1 MKNIFKQLPMKNKGI
16 LLAGIGLL
24 VTMSMLL
31 IYANYS
37 DSWQVNKYELKKS
50 KDLIWKDINQKD
62 IETDT
67 VSIVQNVIDTF
78 VEQVPNYDTA
88 NKKIL
93 LFGDSQ
99 AEGIM
104 NPLYNYT
111 LSSGHKFLF
120 ALPWYSASDM
130 KYASND
136 TLKNIIAEF
145 KPDYIIVVIG
155 LNQIFQSTLDPSRKA
170 VQTILKTIGNIPFS
184 WIGPANWVEDKGI
197 NKVYEEELPKG
208 SFFLSKNLILPR
220 GPDGRHPDGQGYRI
234 WMDSIATWLHT
245 KAKWKINMIKPSKIV
260 YKRGF
265 KVRTLNA
272 GRRANKVVIQE
283 IDSTKI
289 EITSDSIAY

>member
-1 MKNIFKQLPMKNKGI
+1 MKNKGI
-16 LLAGIGLL
+16 LLAGIGLFI
-24 VTMSMLL
+24 TMSILL
-31 IYANYS
+31 IYAN
-37 DSWQVNKYELKKS
+37 DSAIWQIDKYELKKS
-50 KDLIWKDINQKD
+50 KDLIWEDVDQQAV
-62 IETDT
+62 ETDT
-67 VSIVQNVIDTF
+67 TPLAQTF
-78 VEQVPNYDTA
+78 VDTVVEQLPNYDTA

-104 NPLYNYT
+104 DPLYNYT

-155 LNQIFQSTLDPSRKA
+155 LNQVFQSTLDPSRKA
-170 VQTILKTIGNIPFS
+170 VQTILKTIGDIPFS

-208 SFFLSKNLILPR
+208 SFFLSKNLTLPR
-220 GPDGRHPDGQGYRI
+220 GPDGRHPDGQGYKI

-245 KAKWKINMIKPSKIV
+245 KAKWKINMVKPTKMV

-265 KVRTLNA
+265 KLRTLNA
-272 GRRANKVVIQE
+272 GRRANKNVNQE
-283 IDSTKI
+283 VDSTKL
-289 EITSDSIAY
+289 EITSDSTAY

>member
-1 MKNIFKQLPMKNKGI
+1 
-16 LLAGIGLL
+16 
-24 VTMSMLL
+24 V
-31 IYANYS
+31 
-37 DSWQVNKYELKKS
+37 
-50 KDLIWKDINQKD
+50 
-62 IETDT
+62 
-67 VSIVQNVIDTF
+67 
-78 VEQVPNYDTA
+78 VEQLPNYDTA

-104 NPLYNYT
+104 DPLYNYT

-155 LNQIFQSTLDPSRKA
+155 LNQVFQRTLDPSRKA
-170 VQTILKTIGNIPFS
+170 VQTIIKTIGDIPFS

-208 SFFLSKNLILPR
+208 SFFLSKNLTLPR
-220 GPDGRHPDGQGYRI
+220 GPDGRHPDGQGYKI

-245 KAKWKINMIKPSKIV
+245 KAKWKINMVKPTKMV

-265 KVRTLNA
+265 KLRTLNA
-272 GRRANKVVIQE
+272 GRRANKNVNQE
-283 IDSTKI
+283 VDSTKL
-289 EITSDSIAY
+289 EITSDSTAY

>member
-1 MKNIFKQLPMKNKGI
+1 MKNKGI
-16 LLAGIGLL
+16 LLAGIGLFI
-24 VTMSMLL
+24 TMSILL
-31 IYANYS
+31 IYAN
-37 DSWQVNKYELKKS
+37 DSAIWQIDKYELKKS
-50 KDLIWKDINQKD
+50 KDLIWEDIDQQAV
-62 IETDT
+62 ETDT
-67 VSIVQNVIDTF
+67 TPLAQTF
-78 VEQVPNYDTA
+78 VDTVVEQLPNYDTA

-104 NPLYNYT
+104 DPLYNYT

-120 ALPWYSASDM
+120 ALPWYSASDI

-170 VQTILKTIGNIPFS
+170 VQTILKTIGDIPFS

-208 SFFLSKNLILPR
+208 SFFLSKNLTLPR
-220 GPDGRHPDGQGYRI
+220 GPDGRHPDGQGYKI

-245 KAKWKINMIKPSKIV
+245 KAKWKINMVKPTKMV

-265 KVRTLNA
+265 KLRTLNA
-272 GRRANKVVIQE
+272 GRRANKNVNQE
-283 IDSTKI
+283 VDSTKL
-289 EITSDSIAY
+289 EITSDSTAY

>member
-1 MKNIFKQLPMKNKGI
+1 MKNKGI

-24 VTMSMLL
+24 ITMSILL
-31 IYANYS
+31 IYAN
-37 DSWQVNKYELKKS
+37 DSAIWQIDKYELKKS
-50 KDLIWKDINQKD
+50 KDLIWEDVDQQAV
-62 IETDT
+62 ETDT
-67 VSIVQNVIDTF
+67 TPLAQTF
-78 VEQVPNYDTA
+78 VDTVVEQLPNYDTA

-104 NPLYNYT
+104 DPLYNYT

-170 VQTILKTIGNIPFS
+170 VQTILKTIGDIPFS

-208 SFFLSKNLILPR
+208 SFFLSKNLTLPR
-220 GPDGRHPDGQGYRI
+220 GPDGRHPDGQGYKI

-245 KAKWKINMIKPSKIV
+245 KAKWKINMVKPTKMV

-265 KVRTLNA
+265 KLRTLNA
-272 GRRANKVVIQE
+272 GRRANKNVNQE
-283 IDSTKI
+283 VDSTKL
-289 EITSDSIAY
+289 EITSDSTAY

>member
-1 MKNIFKQLPMKNKGI
+1 MKNKGI

-24 VTMSMLL
+24 ITMSILL
-31 IYANYS
+31 IYAN
-37 DSWQVNKYELKKS
+37 DSAIWQIDKYELKKS
-50 KDLIWKDINQKD
+50 KDLIWEDIDQQAVK
-62 IETDT
+62 TDT
-67 VSIVQNVIDTF
+67 TPLAQTF
-78 VEQVPNYDTA
+78 VDTVVEQLPNYDTA

-104 NPLYNYT
+104 DPLYNYT

-155 LNQIFQSTLDPSRKA
+155 LNQVFQSTLDPSRKA
-170 VQTILKTIGNIPFS
+170 VQTILKTIGDIPFS

-208 SFFLSKNLILPR
+208 SFFLSKNLTLPR
-220 GPDGRHPDGQGYRI
+220 GPDGRHPDGQGYKI

-245 KAKWKINMIKPSKIV
+245 KAKWKINMVKPTKMV

-265 KVRTLNA
+265 KLRTLNA
-272 GRRANKVVIQE
+272 GRRANKNVNQE
-283 IDSTKI
+283 VDSTKL
-289 EITSDSIAY
+289 EITSDSTAY

>member
-1 MKNIFKQLPMKNKGI
+1 MKNKGI

-24 VTMSMLL
+24 ITMSILL
-31 IYANYS
+31 IYAN
-37 DSWQVNKYELKKS
+37 DSAIWQIDKYELKKS
-50 KDLIWKDINQKD
+50 KDLIWEDVDQQAV
-62 IETDT
+62 ETDT
-67 VSIVQNVIDTF
+67 TPLAQTF
-78 VEQVPNYDTA
+78 VDTVVEQLPNYDTA

-104 NPLYNYT
+104 DPLYNYT

-155 LNQIFQSTLDPSRKA
+155 LNQVFQSTLDPSRKA
-170 VQTILKTIGNIPFS
+170 VQTILKTIGDIPFS

-208 SFFLSKNLILPR
+208 SFFLSKNLTLPR
-220 GPDGRHPDGQGYRI
+220 GPDGRHPDGQGYKI

-245 KAKWKINMIKPSKIV
+245 KAKWKINMVKPTKMV

-265 KVRTLNA
+265 KLRTLNA
-272 GRRANKVVIQE
+272 GRRANKNVNQE
-283 IDSTKI
+283 VDSTKL
-289 EITSDSIAY
+289 EITSDSTAY

>member
-1 MKNIFKQLPMKNKGI
+1 MKNKGI

-24 VTMSMLL
+24 ITMSILL
-31 IYANYS
+31 IYAN
-37 DSWQVNKYELKKS
+37 DSAIWQIDKYELKKS
-50 KDLIWKDINQKD
+50 KDLIWEDVDQQVV
-62 IETDT
+62 ETDT
-67 VSIVQNVIDTF
+67 TPLAQTF
-78 VEQVPNYDTA
+78 VDTVVEQLPNYDTA

-104 NPLYNYT
+104 DPLYNYT

-155 LNQIFQSTLDPSRKA
+155 LNQVFQSTLDPSRKA
-170 VQTILKTIGNIPFS
+170 VQTILKTIGDIPFS

-208 SFFLSKNLILPR
+208 SFFLSKNLTLPR
-220 GPDGRHPDGQGYRI
+220 GPDGRHPDGQGYKI

-245 KAKWKINMIKPSKIV
+245 KAKWKINMVKPTKMV

-265 KVRTLNA
+265 KLRTLNA
-272 GRRANKVVIQE
+272 GRRANKNVNQE
-283 IDSTKI
+283 VDSTKL
-289 EITSDSIAY
+289 EITSDSTAY

>member
-1 MKNIFKQLPMKNKGI
+1 MKNKGI

-24 VTMSMLL
+24 ITMSILL
-31 IYANYS
+31 IYAN
-37 DSWQVNKYELKKS
+37 DSAIWQIDKYELKKS
-50 KDLIWKDINQKD
+50 KDLIWEDIDQQAV
-62 IETDT
+62 ETDT
-67 VSIVQNVIDTF
+67 TPLAQTF
-78 VEQVPNYDTA
+78 VDTVVEQLPNYDTA

-104 NPLYNYT
+104 DPLYNYT

-145 KPDYIIVVIG
+145 KPDFIIVVIG

-170 VQTILKTIGNIPFS
+170 VQTILKTIGDIPFS

-208 SFFLSKNLILPR
+208 SFFLSKNLTLPR
-220 GPDGRHPDGQGYRI
+220 GPDGRHPDGQGYKI

-245 KAKWKINMIKPSKIV
+245 KAKWKINMVKPTKMV

-265 KVRTLNA
+265 KLRTLNA
-272 GRRANKVVIQE
+272 GRRANKNVNQE
-283 IDSTKI
+283 VDSTKL
-289 EITSDSIAY
+289 EITSDSTAY

>member
-1 MKNIFKQLPMKNKGI
+1 MKNKGI
-16 LLAGIGLL
+16 LLAGIGLFI
-24 VTMSMLL
+24 TMSILL
-31 IYANYS
+31 IYAN
-37 DSWQVNKYELKKS
+37 DSAIWQIDKYELKKS
-50 KDLIWKDINQKD
+50 KDLIWGDVDQQPV
-62 IETDT
+62 ETDT
-67 VSIVQNVIDTF
+67 TPLAQTF
-78 VEQVPNYDTA
+78 VDTVVEQLPNYDTA

-104 NPLYNYT
+104 DPLYNYT

-145 KPDYIIVVIG
+145 KPDYIIIVIG
-155 LNQIFQSTLDPSRKA
+155 LNQVFQSTLDPSRKA
-170 VQTILKTIGNIPFS
+170 VQTILKTIGDIPFS

-208 SFFLSKNLILPR
+208 SFFLSKNLTLPR
-220 GPDGRHPDGQGYRI
+220 GPDGRHPDGQGYKI

-245 KAKWKINMIKPSKIV
+245 KAKWKINMVKPTKMV

-265 KVRTLNA
+265 KLRTLNA
-272 GRRANKVVIQE
+272 GRRANKNVNQE
-283 IDSTKI
+283 VDSTKL
-289 EITSDSIAY
+289 EITSDSTAY

>member
-1 MKNIFKQLPMKNKGI
+1 MKNKGI

-24 VTMSMLL
+24 ITMSILL
-31 IYANYS
+31 IYAN
-37 DSWQVNKYELKKS
+37 DSAIWQIDKYELKKS
-50 KDLIWKDINQKD
+50 KDLIWEDIDQQAV
-62 IETDT
+62 ETDT
-67 VSIVQNVIDTF
+67 TPLAQTF
-78 VEQVPNYDTA
+78 VDTVVEQLPNYDTA

-104 NPLYNYT
+104 DPLYNYT

-155 LNQIFQSTLDPSRKA
+155 LNQVFQSTLDPSRKA
-170 VQTILKTIGNIPFS
+170 VQTILKTIGDIPFS

-208 SFFLSKNLILPR
+208 SFFLSKNLTLPR
-220 GPDGRHPDGQGYRI
+220 GPDGRHPDGQGYKI

-245 KAKWKINMIKPSKIV
+245 KAKWKINMVKPKKMV

-265 KVRTLNA
+265 KFRTLNA
-272 GRRANKVVIQE
+272 GRRANKNVNQE
-283 IDSTKI
+283 VDSTKL
-289 EITSDSIAY
+289 EITSDSTAY